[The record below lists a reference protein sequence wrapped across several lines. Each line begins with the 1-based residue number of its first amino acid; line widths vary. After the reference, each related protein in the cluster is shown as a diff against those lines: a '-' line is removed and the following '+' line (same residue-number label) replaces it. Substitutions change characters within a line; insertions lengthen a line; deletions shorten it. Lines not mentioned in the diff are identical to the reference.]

1 MSESYLEA
9 KAVLNDVKSPTWRFF
24 KFRVLEG
31 GDVDKSY
38 VHCRLCLD
46 QGSKKRGQIKYCG
59 GTTNLTNHLKAL
71 HKADFKALESEKE
84 PTGPKQVTMDHFLGC
99 QIFHPSR
106 YLVAE
111 CRQVPGGQLLAGT

>member
-84 PTGPKQVTMDHFLGC
+84 PTGPKQITMDHF
-99 QIFHPSR
+99 
-106 YLVAE
+106 VAASGAKVAKVKWKME
-111 CRQVPGGQLLAGT
+111 EIDASPCEVVL